1 MITARNPLRN
11 FSTKKSAIEVLTNRF
26 LANFNNFTRKMT
38 TNYRAG
44 LGETKMNIFLVCRIL
59 RCMTYFDQKILGTIF
74 RELDSYKTNYSAL
87 FSPKTSVSGMIMYA
101 SATWKKMKI
110 QKRVIVLFFLSWD
123 ALLHLFSVCSFFCSV
138 IMLLLARFFFF
149 LFCSWLVAFP
159 SQKQYSWNRIQ
170 FLHVYLLYCSYLCCL
185 PS

>member
-101 SATWKKMKI
+101 SAT
-110 QKRVIVLFFLSWD
+110 
-123 ALLHLFSVCSFFCSV
+123 
-138 IMLLLARFFFF
+138 
-149 LFCSWLVAFP
+149 
-159 SQKQYSWNRIQ
+159 
-170 FLHVYLLYCSYLCCL
+170 
-185 PS
+185 